1 MSFNQAQSDY
11 RADID
16 GLRAIAVISVVVF
29 HAFPTVLPGG
39 FVGVDI
45 FFVISGYLITRI
57 ILNDMNN
64 GTFTFGHF
72 YSKRV
77 RRLFPSLITVLIST
91 YAVGWYFLSSQFTT
105 LGKYVFGSALFGAN
119 LVAFS
124 DVSYFQK
131 DAISN
136 PLLHLWSL
144 GVEEQFYILWP
155 VSLFFIKK
163 IRVRVIQLCSLITAV
178 SLILV
183 YLSTSEAAIFYQ
195 PQYRLWELAVGAMLA
210 LFHHSTDLSRQ
221 DDSLAVVSKPHNE
234 SLSIFKVLNIRRL
247 LMTTKPV
254 WLLSGLTGIA
264 LSVFQVTFLMDIW
277 NFQLLIPV
285 LSTAL
290 VIGAGSGVFG
300 SHELLQGRYLVALG
314 KISYPIYLWHW
325 PIFSFGYLLRPN
337 YTSTQNKLSLIALTL
352 VFSLLTYLFI
362 EKPIR
367 NLAHSRWII
376 ALLSLVMALIAVLGL
391 TAWKTKWIPPRMLG
405 ADAVLLENYNYLA
418 GLVDVPD
425 IYDNSDPNLAAQNLW
440 AKENALFTKNSI
452 LCFSHYADSEFFK
465 TNNQCIEFNEDSKK
479 RALLIGDSH
488 AAYLGAT
495 LSTIL
500 ESHNFQFRQAQVAS
514 FGCSALFLNSP
525 DPSCDLIFNQI
536 LSKSVIEGTPDLVVL
551 FANYISSSTSPD
563 LYLELAKEIK
573 ASGAKN
579 VIVLGQMPLWNA
591 PLPEILLRSYVLQGL
606 KIPKRIPTEE
616 PNSLSID
623 REFKTLFS
631 NPPEGILYLSL
642 TDLLCDDS
650 GCITMVGDNL
660 RNDLIVWDK
669 EHMTLNG
676 SKFVS
681 NYLIKSSEITE
692 D

>member
-91 YAVGWYFLSSQFTT
+91 YAFGWYFLSSQFTT

-119 LVAFS
+119 YVAFS

-163 IRVRVIQLCSLITAV
+163 VRVRVIHLCSLITAV

-264 LSVFQVTFLMDIW
+264 LSVFRVTFLMDIW

-300 SHELLQGRYLVALG
+300 SHKLLQGRYLVALG

-352 VFSLLTYLFI
+352 VFSILTYLFI

-376 ALLSLVMALIAVLGL
+376 ALLSLVMVLIAVLGL
-391 TAWKTKWIPPRMLG
+391 TAWKTKWIPPRTLG

-425 IYDNSDPNLAAQNLW
+425 VYNDDTQNQW
-440 AKENALFTKNSI
+440 AREVQLFTNNSS
-452 LCFSHYADSEFFK
+452 LCFQHYADLDFFK
-465 TNNQCIEFNEDSKK
+465 NNKTCVEFEETRNK
-479 RALLIGDSH
+479 RVLLLGDSH

-495 LSTIL
+495 LHPKL
-500 ESHNFQFRQAQVAS
+500 ESFGIQLKQFEVSS
-514 FGCSALFLNSP
+514 FACNALFIESLDSR
-525 DPSCDLIFNQI
+525 CQYI
-536 LSKSVIEGTPDLVVL
+536 LDEIIRKAVVNGKPDLVVL
-551 FANYISSSTSPD
+551 FANYVSSSTPPA

-606 KIPKRIPTEE
+606 NIPKRIPTEE

-623 REFKTLFS
+623 RELKTLFS

-642 TDLLCDDS
+642 TDLLCDES

-669 EHMTLNG
+669 GHMTLNG

-681 NYLIKSSEITE
+681 NYLIKSSEVTE

>member
-1 MSFNQAQSDY
+1 
-11 RADID
+11 
-16 GLRAIAVISVVVF
+16 
-29 HAFPTVLPGG
+29 VLPGG

-64 GTFTFGHF
+64 GSFTFGHF

-91 YAVGWYFLSSQFTT
+91 YAFGWYFLSSQFTT
-105 LGKYVFGSALFGAN
+105 LGKYVFGSAFFSAN
-119 LVAFS
+119 YVAFY

-155 VSLFFIKK
+155 VSLFFITK
-163 IRVRVIQLCSLITAV
+163 IRIRVIYLCSLIIAV
-178 SLILV
+178 SIILV
-183 YLSTSEAAIFYQ
+183 YLSTNEAATFYQ
-195 PQYRLWELAVGAMLA
+195 PQYRLWELAIGAILA
-210 LFHHSTDLSRQ
+210 MFQHSSDLSRQ
-221 DDSLAVVSKPHNE
+221 DDSLAVISKPRDE
-234 SLSIFKVLNIRRL
+234 SPGNFRVLNIWRL
-247 LMTTKPV
+247 LMTTKPI
-254 WLLSGLTGIA
+254 WLLIGLTGIA
-264 LSVFQVTFLMDIW
+264 LSVFQISFLFDIW
-277 NFQLLIPV
+277 NLQLLIPV

-290 VIGAGSGVFG
+290 VIGAGPGVFG
-300 SHELLQGRYLVALG
+300 SHKLLQGRYLVALG
-314 KISYPIYLWHW
+314 RISYPIYLWHW

-337 YTSTQNKLSLIALTL
+337 YSSTQNKLSLIALTL
-352 VFSLLTYLFI
+352 IFSLLTYLFI

-367 NLAHSRWII
+367 NLAHLRWII
-376 ALLSLVMALIAVLGL
+376 ALLSLVMAMIAVFGL
-391 TAWKTKWIPPRMLG
+391 TAWKTNWLPPRTLG
-405 ADAVLLENYNYLA
+405 ADAVLLENYNYLD

-425 IYDNSDPNLAAQNLW
+425 IYDNSDPNLAAKNVW
-440 AKENALFTKNSI
+440 AKENALFTKKST
-452 LCFSHYADSEFFK
+452 LCFSHYADPGFFQ
-465 TNNQCIEFNEDSKK
+465 TNNQCIEFNGDSKK

-500 ESHNFQFRQAQVAS
+500 ETHNYQFRQAQVSS

-536 LSKSVIEGTPDLVVL
+536 LSKSVIEGAPDLVVL
-551 FANYISSSTSPD
+551 FSNYISSSTSPE
-563 LYLELAKEIK
+563 LYLELAKDVK
-573 ASGAKN
+573 ASGAKK

-606 KIPKRIPTEE
+606 NIPKRIPTEE

-642 TDLLCDDS
+642 RDLLCNDS

-681 NYLIKSSEITE
+681 NYLIKSSEIAG

>member
-1 MSFNQAQSDY
+1 MSFNQKQSDY

-64 GTFTFGHF
+64 GSFTFGHF

-91 YAVGWYFLSSQFTT
+91 YAFGWYFLSSQFTT
-105 LGKYVFGSALFGAN
+105 LGKYVFGSAFFSAN
-119 LVAFS
+119 YVAFY

-155 VSLFFIKK
+155 VSLFFITKFR
-163 IRVRVIQLCSLITAV
+163 IRVIYLCSLIIAV
-178 SLILV
+178 SIFLV
-183 YLSTSEAAIFYQ
+183 YLSTNEAATFYQ
-195 PQYRLWELAVGAMLA
+195 PQYRLWELAIGAILA
-210 LFHHSTDLSRQ
+210 MFQHSTDLSRQ
-221 DDSLAVVSKPHNE
+221 DDSLAVISKPRDE
-234 SLSIFKVLNIRRL
+234 SPGNFRVLNIWRL
-247 LMTTKPV
+247 LMTTKPI
-254 WLLSGLTGIA
+254 WLLIGLTGIA
-264 LSVFQVTFLMDIW
+264 LSVFQISFLFDIW
-277 NFQLLIPV
+277 NLQLLIPV

-290 VIGAGSGVFG
+290 VIGAGPGVFG
-300 SHELLQGRYLVALG
+300 SHKLLQGRYLVALG
-314 KISYPIYLWHW
+314 RISYPIYLWHW

-337 YTSTQNKLSLIALTL
+337 YSSTQNKLSLIALTL
-352 VFSLLTYLFI
+352 VFSILTYLFI

-367 NLAHSRWII
+367 NLAHLRWII
-376 ALLSLVMALIAVLGL
+376 ALLSLVMAMIALLGL
-391 TAWKTKWIPPRMLG
+391 TAWKTNLLPPRTLG

-418 GLVDVPD
+418 GLVDIPD
-425 IYDNSDPNLAAQNLW
+425 VYNDDTQNQW
-440 AKENALFTKNSI
+440 AREVQLFTNNSS
-452 LCFSHYADSEFFK
+452 LCFQHYADLDFFK
-465 TNNQCIEFNEDSKK
+465 NNKTCVEFEVSRNK
-479 RALLIGDSH
+479 RVLLVGDSH
-488 AAYLGAT
+488 AAYLGAS
-495 LSTIL
+495 LHPKL
-500 ESHNFQFRQAQVAS
+500 ESLGIQLKQFEVSS
-514 FGCSALFLNSP
+514 FACNALFIESLDPRCIYILNEIIRKAVVNGQP
-525 DPSCDLIFNQI
+525 DM
-536 LSKSVIEGTPDLVVL
+536 VVL
-551 FANYISSSTSPD
+551 FANYISSTTSPE
-563 LYLELAKEIK
+563 LYLELAKDVK
-573 ASGAKN
+573 ASGAKK
-579 VIVLGQMPLWNA
+579 VIVIGQMPLWNA

-606 KIPKRIPTEE
+606 NIPKRIPTEE
-616 PNSLSID
+616 TDSLSID

-642 TDLLCDDS
+642 RDLLCDES
-650 GCITMVGDNL
+650 GCITMVGDSL

-669 EHMTLNG
+669 GHMTLKG

-681 NYLIKSSEITE
+681 NYLIENSEIAE